1 MNSDQLLN
9 RTLEYS
15 KRVISLINK
24 QKEKNALLSQLLR
37 SATSIGANYREA
49 ISAESKRD
57 FIHKISICKKEAN
70 ETLYWI
76 ELVAH
81 NDANSA
87 QELRLIWKET
97 KEFLLIF
104 SKTLSTAK
112 LNLASSTKRSMPNKK

>member
-15 KRVISLINK
+15 KRVISIINK
-24 QKEKNALLSQLLR
+24 QKEKNALLNQLLR

-81 NDANSA
+81 NDANTA
-87 QELRLIWKET
+87 QELRSIWKEAN
-97 KEFLLIF
+97 EFLLIF

-112 LNLASSTKRSMPNKK
+112 LNLASSMKRSMPNKK